1 MLLQKLKSILFLG
14 MLLLLFPFSKINA
27 QHLVLSDKAEISI
40 LTCDSGNELYSLFGH
55 TALRIK
61 DELNAVDA
69 VYNYG
74 YFDFRTPNFYLKFV
88 KGDLQYFVAIDNF
101 NDFLAE
107 YVYEQRGVFEQKLN
121 LTPLQKQKIFDD
133 LTAVL
138 TSENRF
144 YTYKFIDR
152 NCTSMVVDV
161 INKNINSPIS
171 NNVKDSD
178 KTNRTILYGYLS
190 SHFYE
195 NLGINI
201 MFGAKTDRKFDKIY
215 LPLQLMESLTM
226 SKNNKLPI
234 SNDTKILNI
243 NSAAKL
249 PFSIWNNSYSYLLVF
264 VLIILLNIKSVNII
278 YFIVNGLLGIFLF
291 WAGFYSLHE
300 ELSLNYNILLFNPLL
315 LLLVFFIA
323 KNNFRLVLK
332 IAYLYC
338 FFILIYIVLMADK
351 PHFLLFSPIIA
362 TNLILLAR
370 IILANRK
377 KLAN

>member
-14 MLLLLFPFSKINA
+14 ILLCLFPFSKINA

-121 LTPLQKQKIFDD
+121 LTTLQKQKIFDD
-133 LTAVL
+133 LNAVL
-138 TSENRF
+138 ASDNRF

-161 INKNINSPIS
+161 INKNINAPIS
-171 NNVKDSD
+171 NKVKDSG

-201 MFGAKTDRKFDKIY
+201 MFGAKTDRQFDKIY
-215 LPLQLMESLTM
+215 LPLQLMESLKI
-226 SKNNKLPI
+226 SKNDKLPI
-234 SNDTKILNI
+234 SSDTKILNI
-243 NSAAKL
+243 NSATEL
-249 PFSIWNNSYSYLLVF
+249 PFSLWNNCYSYLLFFILIALWNKKAVYISYF
-264 VLIILLNIKSVNII
+264 V
-278 YFIVNGLLGIFLF
+278 VNGLLGIFLF

-315 LLLVFFIA
+315 LLLAFFIV
-323 KNNFRLVLK
+323 KKKFRLALK
-332 IAYLYC
+332 TAYLYS
-338 FFILIYIVLMADK
+338 FFILIYFGLMLNK
-351 PHFLLFSPIIA
+351 PHFLMFSPMIA
-362 TNLILLAR
+362 TNLILLTR

>member
-14 MLLLLFPFSKINA
+14 MLLFLFPFSKINA

-121 LTPLQKQKIFDD
+121 LTSLQKQKIFDD
-133 LTAVL
+133 LNAVL
-138 TSENRF
+138 ASDNRF

-161 INKNINSPIS
+161 INKNINTPIS
-171 NNVKDSD
+171 NKVKDSG

-201 MFGAKTDRKFDKIY
+201 MFGAKTDRQFDNIY
-215 LPLQLMESLTM
+215 LPLQLMESLKI
-226 SKNNKLPI
+226 SKNNKQPI
-234 SNDTKILNI
+234 SSDTKILNI
-243 NSAAKL
+243 NSATKL
-249 PFSIWNNSYSYLLVF
+249 PFSIWNNCYSYLLFFILIALWNKKAVYISYF
-264 VLIILLNIKSVNII
+264 V
-278 YFIVNGLLGIFLF
+278 VNGLLGIFLF

-315 LLLVFFIA
+315 LLLAFFTV
-323 KNNFRLVLK
+323 KNNFRLALK
-332 IAYLYC
+332 TAYFYG
-338 FFILIYIVLMADK
+338 FFILIYIGLMLNK
-351 PHFLLFSPIIA
+351 PHFIMFSPMIA
-362 TNLILLAR
+362 TNLILLTR

-377 KLAN
+377 KVAN